1 MSIFDAVARNYNI
14 ADREFT
20 CKLTGSEV
28 LCLISLI
35 QLSKATSDPNKF
47 QQAFPEA
54 IAVAKGI
61 IEVICEVDPAA
72 GEQLKKGWDLS
83 RG

>member
-1 MSIFDAVARNYNI
+1 
-14 ADREFT
+14 
-20 CKLTGSEV
+20 
-28 LCLISLI
+28 
-35 QLSKATSDPNKF
+35 
-47 QQAFPEA
+47 
-54 IAVAKGI
+54 VAKGI